1 MKLKQEM
8 ESGEHTNAFLS
19 KGDIRT
25 TLAGTLSG
33 VTFSVKDNIDV
44 AGLVSSYGSPDWLS
58 EHPAALHN
66 AVCVDL
72 ALAAGARYVGKVV
85 ADEFTYSLE
94 GQNQFF
100 GTPLNPKAPDRIPGG
115 SSSGSAASVATG
127 SCDFS
132 LGTDSGGSIRVP
144 ASFCGVW
151 GIRPSLHRV
160 SEAGVLPFMPSVSTV
175 GVIASG
181 LDVLIKAMQ
190 AISPAHVE
198 PQQAVQRLV
207 VLEDAMDI
215 ADEDVRATG
224 YATLETLSRASR
236 VSLEVLRFS
245 DITNE
250 DLPLEACNL
259 RALRN
264 IQTAEV
270 QSTLGTWIHH
280 HKPQMGYGFSQAYA
294 NVVSFDRT
302 SLAQSW
308 ELRELLHRKINT
320 FFRPGTLICFPTTP
334 FAAPLKNSLTT
345 LDSVLDFYDRT
356 MAITAF
362 SGVARLPEVSAPLLS
377 VDHLP
382 VGLSFA
388 AGNGQDAFLLSA
400 LNQLTAS

>member
-1 MKLKQEM
+1 M

-44 AGLVSSYGSPDWLS
+44 AGLVSSYGSPDWPS

-151 GIRPSLHRV
+151 EYGHPFTECPKQEFSPSCR
-160 SEAGVLPFMPSVSTV
+160 ASVQ
-175 GVIASG
+175 SG
-181 LDVLIKAMQ
+181 S
-190 AISPAHVE
+190 SPA
-198 PQQAVQRLV
+198 
-207 VLEDAMDI
+207 
-215 ADEDVRATG
+215 
-224 YATLETLSRASR
+224 
-236 VSLEVLRFS
+236 
-245 DITNE
+245 
-250 DLPLEACNL
+250 
-259 RALRN
+259 
-264 IQTAEV
+264 
-270 QSTLGTWIHH
+270 
-280 HKPQMGYGFSQAYA
+280 
-294 NVVSFDRT
+294 
-302 SLAQSW
+302 
-308 ELRELLHRKINT
+308 
-320 FFRPGTLICFPTTP
+320 
-334 FAAPLKNSLTT
+334 
-345 LDSVLDFYDRT
+345 
-356 MAITAF
+356 
-362 SGVARLPEVSAPLLS
+362 
-377 VDHLP
+377 
-382 VGLSFA
+382 GLMC
-388 AGNGQDAFLLSA
+388 
-400 LNQLTAS
+400 